1 MRHFLKGFS
10 TLLACLA
17 VTTMVFAGTAIAAG
31 KKPTITD
38 GEKAYIA
45 WQVQNLMSKHSYY
58 HAAGMHLEELADIWV
73 DENGPN
79 AATATFASPAWKMLG
94 VSGIKKYY
102 GQNNQDNKVKELEAV
117 SKLYPEIENIEEN
130 LGAGHEYAMHTNT
143 TPVIEVAGDGMTAK
157 GIWYSPGMGLSSRI
171 NGTNVSYGGTFFW
184 EKYGADFIKENGVW
198 KMWHCQ
204 MWYDWTPSFPSSM
217 TSSIGR
223 SLMEMAQ
230 GGGEQAD
237 QQMEQMQ
244 GGQGAPPE
252 GDGQGGPPE
261 GGQGAPPAGG
271 QGGPPGGGGQGAM
284 EAGESMQGG
293 QATDMIDNTEN
304 NYETYSV
311 KRVPSISPR
320 FPEPYYTFS
329 ETFSY

>member
-1 MRHFLKGFS
+1 
-10 TLLACLA
+10 
-17 VTTMVFAGTAIAAG
+17 MVFAGTAIAAG